1 MLFDPDAHIG
11 DGELQV
17 LAEAIRAGSEAA
29 GSPVVD
35 RRHRHAEMGSQFA
48 DVEQGSRPQ
57 GLSVVECSVLMSSRR
72 GAPTRDDRRQPA
84 RSPTCRGTAAG
95 VGRRKVKK
103 MGL

>member
-1 MLFDPDAHIG
+1 MLFFDPDAHIG

-48 DVEQGSRPQ
+48 DVEQGLQAP
-57 GLSVVECSVLMSSRR
+57 GVVCRGVFGAHVEQARRTHPRRSTPTGTVAHLPGHSSRSR
-72 GAPTRDDRRQPA
+72 A
-84 RSPTCRGTAAG
+84 
-95 VGRRKVKK
+95 
-103 MGL
+103 